1 MKRLISKMWRDER
14 LHSVADQAVVSATN
28 FLSFV
33 FLTRLAAPEDV
44 GVYAACLS
52 VVAVATAAQDA
63 LVSKPFAI
71 NIARPIGGAREQA
84 FVALCLGGLF
94 GASLGLF
101 GLLLGSM
108 LAFAGLDH
116 STAAAILILAVTGP
130 MLLQRELVRKYLLAK
145 LRPGS
150 ALLLDACY
158 AVGTIGGLASLYPRG
173 ELHAGGLL
181 LLTGAVGLVVT
192 MGWLYAARRNFAVSL
207 ANIRA
212 VIQRFWATGK
222 YFLGGHMAL
231 QAQAYVA
238 TWLVLGMT
246 GKAAAGIYAACVTLA
261 GLSNPF
267 LYGYANIM
275 MPKFVHLFHDE
286 GASALRRRAVVESAV
301 LGGVMAGFCAV
312 MFVFAS
318 ELMRLLYANGTYDA
332 YAEISRILAFAA
344 LVGSLGIAP
353 SLALTATGNAR
364 MAASIMVA
372 STTVNLMFVVA
383 LLPGWGLRGAA
394 YGLLAGEIVSAIG
407 RWAVFLKCVP
417 ATQPALNLART

>member
-1 MKRLISKMWRDER
+1 MKRFISRLWRDER
-14 LHSVADQAVVSATN
+14 LHSIADQGVVSATN

-44 GVYAACLS
+44 GVYAASLS

-71 NIARPIGGAREQA
+71 NVARPIGGAREQA

-94 GASLGLF
+94 GASLGLV
-101 GLLLGSM
+101 GLLVGSM
-108 LAFAGLDH
+108 LALAGVDH
-116 STAAAILILAVTGP
+116 NTAAAILVLSVTGP

-145 LRPGS
+145 LRPGQ

-158 AVGTIGGLASLYPRG
+158 AGGTLGGLAVIYPHG
-173 ELHAGGLL
+173 ELHASGLL
-181 LLTGAVGLVVT
+181 FLTGAAGVLVT
-192 MGWLYAARRNFAVSL
+192 MVWLFAARRDFAVAL
-207 ANIRA
+207 ANFPP
-212 VIQRFWATGK
+212 VISRFWSSGK

-246 GKAAAGIYAACVTLA
+246 GKTAAGIYAACVTLA

-267 LYGYANIM
+267 LYGYANIL
-275 MPKFVHLFHDE
+275 MPKFVHVFNDE
-286 GASALRRRAVVESAV
+286 GASALRRRAVAESAV
-301 LGGVMAGFCAV
+301 LGGVMVVFCATIFLYAPE
-312 MFVFAS
+312 M
-318 ELMRLLYANGTYDA
+318 MRLLYANGAYDA
-332 YAEISRILAFAA
+332 YADITRILAFAA
-344 LVGSLGIAP
+344 LVGSLGVAP

-372 STTVNLMFVVA
+372 STIVNLTFVIA

-394 YGLLAGEIVSAIG
+394 YGLLAGEFISAVG
-407 RWAVFLKCVP
+407 RWTVFLRCVP
-417 ATQPALNLART
+417 ARQPTLNLART